1 MDVEENTDLKVDVEK
16 LKNKI
21 LTYNEKLIK
30 TLNYLNKNFTRN
42 SLDSEQKYENSSD
55 PFISEYSSKDSKF
68 IQYSNSY
75 FLRLYEIKPSLQKQA
90 KEKWTTFKICENI
103 LDIKGKVN
111 NILTAQ
117 FK

>member
-1 MDVEENTDLKVDVEK
+1 MDVEENTDLKVDIEK

-21 LTYNEKLIK
+21 LTYNEKLI
-30 TLNYLNKNFTRN
+30 TNLNYLNKNFTR
-42 SLDSEQKYENSSD
+42 DSHQKYENSSD

-90 KEKWTTFKICENI
+90 KDKWATFKICENI

-111 NILTAQ
+111 IILTA
-117 FK
+117 

>member
-21 LTYNEKLIK
+21 LIYNEKLIK
-30 TLNYLNKNFTRN
+30 NINYLNKNFTRN
-42 SLDSEQKYENSSD
+42 SSPIEQKYENLSD
-55 PFISEYSSKDSKF
+55 AYVSEYASKNSKF

-75 FLRLYEIKPSLQKQA
+75 FLRLYETKPSIQKQA
-90 KEKWTTFKICENI
+90 KEKWATFKICENI

-117 FK
+117 FI